1 MSGDNSG
8 SDLSLQLANLLK
20 NNFNQQPQNPKLS
33 DNLQI
38 NLKLNNQ
45 NYALWTRMIRV
56 AIGGRSKSLL
66 SHLTSNPP
74 DQTSED
80 YEKWEQEDLLV
91 FSWLIQNIEPILAGN
106 LTEYPTAKTLWDA
119 LVVTY
124 NSEKD
129 KLQAFNLHVRANE
142 IKQNDASLESFWISL
157 QGIWGEIERID
168 PNPMKCP
175 DDIKAYAKI
184 RSEHKLFQF
193 LSALDKKYDPIKR
206 EILQW
211 EPLPSVETAYAAV
224 RKETTHQTILG
235 AAHSDTQGI
244 GAGLSATESD
254 GLGLATKGYC
264 RTEKK
269 NGAPIKK
276 DKSLLKCTHCD
287 MRGHTKEQ
295 CFKIVGFPNW
305 WSDNH
310 KTKNPN
316 QEGKVATA
324 IGNNSATS
332 NDNAEKN
339 GGDEAFEENFWAWH

>member
-1 MSGDNSG
+1 MSGDNNSG

-20 NNFNQQPQNPKLS
+20 NSFNQQPQNPKLS

-80 YEKWEQEDLLV
+80 YEKWEQEDLIV
-91 FSWLIQNIEPILAGN
+91 FSWLIQNIEPVLAGN

-124 NSEKD
+124 SSGKD

-184 RSEHKLFQF
+184 RSEHKL
-193 LSALDKKYDPIKR
+193 SIP
-206 EILQW
+206 
-211 EPLPSVETAYAAV
+211 
-224 RKETTHQTILG
+224 
-235 AAHSDTQGI
+235 
-244 GAGLSATESD
+244 
-254 GLGLATKGYC
+254 
-264 RTEKK
+264 
-269 NGAPIKK
+269 
-276 DKSLLKCTHCD
+276 KCP
-287 MRGHTKEQ
+287 RP
-295 CFKIVGFPNW
+295 KI
-305 WSDNH
+305 
-310 KTKNPN
+310 
-316 QEGKVATA
+316 
-324 IGNNSATS
+324 
-332 NDNAEKN
+332 
-339 GGDEAFEENFWAWH
+339 